1 MPTKYLINGGRP
13 LSGVVRLDGAKNAV
27 TKQLVASLLTDEPC
41 TLHNVPK
48 NQEVFSVLEM
58 LSELGME
65 STWLGEDSLLVQ
77 TKEIKN
83 IAIKSEYS
91 GTNRIPILVIGP
103 LLYRAQE
110 AFVPMAGGCNIGSR
124 PVDFH
129 VNALRAFGAEITE
142 NEDGY
147 HAKSSRIQGCVIE
160 LPYPSVGA
168 TENILLTAVLAT
180 GTTVIKNAAV
190 EPEIIDT
197 ILLLQKMGALVH
209 IDTDRKII
217 IEGVEK
223 LAGANH
229 NIIPDRIE
237 AASFAIAAIVTNG
250 HLEIQNARQSDMISL
265 LNVVRKVGGGFDVG
279 EQGITFFRSKSHL
292 SCVHVETDVF
302 PGFSTDWQPM
312 LVSLLTQSEGVSVIH
327 ETVYENRFGYTQML
341 RDMGANISLSK
352 DCLGSKSCRFLC
364 RGYQHSCIVHGLTIL
379 SGRKMQIPDL
389 RAGFAYVVAALI
401 ANGES
406 EISGIKYLERGYAK
420 VVEKLKL
427 LGAKIEEQ

>member
-1 MPTKYLINGGRP
+1 MSTKYVVNGGRP
-13 LSGVVRLDGAKNAV
+13 LSGLVRLDGAKNAA
-27 TKQLVASLLTDEPC
+27 TKQLVASLLTEESC
-41 TLHNVPK
+41 TLHNIPK
-48 NQEVFSVLEM
+48 NQEVFFVLEM

-65 STWLGEDSLLVQ
+65 SMWLGEDSLLVQ

-83 IAIKSEYS
+83 TVIKSEYS

-103 LLYRAQE
+103 LLHRAQE

-129 VNALRAFGAEITE
+129 VNALKAFGAEITE
-142 NEDGY
+142 TEDGY
-147 HAKSSRIQGCVIE
+147 RAKSSKLQGCTIE

-168 TENILLTAVLAT
+168 TENILLATVLAM
-180 GTTVIKNAAV
+180 GTTVIKNAAI

-197 ILLLQKMGALVH
+197 ILLLQKMGALIH
-209 IDTDRKII
+209 TDTDRRIV

-223 LAGANH
+223 LGGANH
-229 NIIPDRIE
+229 SVIPDRIE
-237 AASFAIAAIVTNG
+237 AASFAIAAIATNG
-250 HLEIQNARQSDMISL
+250 HLEIQNARQGDMIFL
-265 LNVVRKVGGGFDVG
+265 LNVLRKVGGGFDVG
-279 EQGITFFRSKSHL
+279 ERGITFFRSKPNL
-292 SCVHVETDVF
+292 SCIHVETDVF

-312 LVSLLTQSEGVSVIH
+312 LVSLLTQSKGISVIH
-327 ETVYENRFGYTQML
+327 ETVYENRFGYTQTL

-352 DCLGSKSCRFLC
+352 DCLGSKPCRFLG
-364 RGYQHSCIVHGLTIL
+364 RGYQHSCVVHGPTIL

-406 EISGIKYLERGYAK
+406 EISGIKYLERGYARAA
-420 VVEKLKL
+420 EKLKL
-427 LGAKIEEQ
+427 LGAEIEER